1 MPILATEQRIKEKW
15 GDETDSKVEQLMGA
29 VRDAFSEDDQARHGV
44 FDAMDKM
51 FEEYKDDKFS
61 PFLVLLKSPQTIV
74 LTLAEISGKDFWEL
88 WDRVH
93 GKSKRYISDKGD
105 YYMVKLPT
113 HEFLNISQDEMVI
126 NWYEGCD
133 IEFSEEMHN
142 WFDFLKKEF
151 DRTLEME
158 DTAHGSF
165 IRYMVTLLE
174 SACDY
179 YQAYGF
185 NSFFEETP
193 ENLGDAKFRALWRL
207 AGRIMKGFGVTSLD
221 EFYQDEAAEGV
232 VLHDRYGDL
241 SQKETMK
248 RYLALIA
255 NKDLRKHV
263 FGF

>member
-1 MPILATEQRIKEKW
+1 M
-15 GDETDSKVEQLMGA
+15 
-29 VRDAFSEDDQARHGV
+29 
-44 FDAMDKM
+44 
-51 FEEYKDDKFS
+51 
-61 PFLVLLKSPQTIV
+61 
-74 LTLAEISGKDFWEL
+74 
-88 WDRVH
+88 
-93 GKSKRYISDKGD
+93 
-105 YYMVKLPT
+105 
-113 HEFLNISQDEMVI
+113 
-126 NWYEGCD
+126 
-133 IEFSEEMHN
+133 
-142 WFDFLKKEF
+142 
-151 DRTLEME
+151 
-158 DTAHGSF
+158 
-165 IRYMVTLLE
+165 
-174 SACDY
+174 
-179 YQAYGF
+179 YGF